1 MARRS
6 TRKPLA
12 VAWGSDSLR
21 KIPEVP
27 MSIERLLWEE
37 DATGLA
43 ARVKVG
49 EVSPSELIEAAI
61 GRAERAA
68 PKLNPIAERLFDRAR
83 SRARTVGRDA
93 PFAGVPFAMK
103 DIGAVVKGVPLH
115 SGSRVPPFRADW
127 SSTVFERAEAAG
139 LVTIATT
146 TTPEWGLRLV
156 TETERF
162 GLTRNPWNPDHT
174 TGGSSGGAAAA
185 VAAGIV
191 PVAHASDGGGSIRV
205 PSACCGLVGLKTS
218 RGRVPLTPYTIEGW
232 HGFVVQ
238 HAVTRSVRDSAA
250 LLDVF
255 AGSDGIAAYGQER
268 PATTFAEAAATR
280 PGRLKIGVVRETP
293 LGLPVDPEVEKAMD
307 TAVALARDAG
317 HAVEEIRLPIDGRAF
332 LADFARVVA
341 GCSAG
346 LLRALE
352 AEQGRRLEGLME
364 RQSRAI
370 ARLGEM
376 LSAGEHNAALTR
388 LDRAAIAIIRDTA
401 RYDAVF
407 MPILAH
413 PPVPVGGMDSKG
425 IDLFLEEVLD
435 KLRLTV
441 LLRIPSV
448 FAKLL
453 DQSFWFTP
461 WTPIANV
468 TGQPS
473 IALPVHVTAKGLPLG
488 IQATGRPGGEATLLA
503 LAAEM
508 EAASGW
514 LTRRAPIEVP

>member
-1 MARRS
+1 
-6 TRKPLA
+6 
-12 VAWGSDSLR
+12 
-21 KIPEVP
+21 

-43 ARVKVG
+43 ARVRSG
-49 EVSPSELIEAAI
+49 EVSPVDLVDAAI
-61 GRAERAA
+61 ARAERLA
-68 PKLNPIAERLFDRAR
+68 PVINPIAERLYERGRDRAR
-83 SRARTVGRDA
+83 SVDRAA

-103 DIGAVVKGVPLH
+103 DIGAVVAGVPLH
-115 SGSRVPPFRADW
+115 SGSRIPPFHADW

-162 GLTRNPWNPDHT
+162 GLTRNPWNPGHT
-174 TGGSSGGAAAA
+174 TGGSSGGAAAM
-185 VAAGIV
+185 VSAGIV

-205 PSACCGLVGLKTS
+205 PSACCGLVGLKPS
-218 RGRVPLTPYTIEGW
+218 RGRVPLTPYVTEAW

-238 HAVTRSVRDSAA
+238 HAVTRSVRDCAA
-250 LLDVF
+250 LLDLF
-255 AGSDGIAAYGQER
+255 AGMDGLASHGQEK
-268 PATTFAEAAATR
+268 PATSFAAAAATR
-280 PGRLKIGVVRETP
+280 PQRLRIAVWRDSP
-293 LGLPVDPEVEKAMD
+293 LGLPVDPEVGKALD
-307 TAVALARDAG
+307 TAIALARDAG
-317 HAVEEIRLPIDGRAF
+317 HTIEEIRPPIDGRAF

-346 LLRALE
+346 ELRWLE
-352 AEQGRRLEGLME
+352 ARERRRLQGLLE
-364 RQSRAI
+364 RPTRAI
-370 ARLGEM
+370 ARFGEL
-376 LSAGEHNAALTR
+376 LSAGEHTAALMR
-388 LDRAAIAIIRDTA
+388 LDQASIALLRATA
-401 RYDAVF
+401 AYDVVF

-425 IDLFLEEVLD
+425 IDLVLEEILD
-435 KLRLTV
+435 RLHLTV
-441 LLRIPSV
+441 LLRLPAV
-448 FAKLL
+448 LEKLL

-473 IALPVHVTAKGLPLG
+473 IALPIHVTATGLPLG
-488 IQATGRPGGEATLLA
+488 IQATGRPGAEATLLA

-508 EAASGW
+508 EVASGW
-514 LTRRAPIEVP
+514 RSRRAPLEVP

>member
-1 MARRS
+1 
-6 TRKPLA
+6 
-12 VAWGSDSLR
+12 
-21 KIPEVP
+21 

-43 ARVKVG
+43 ARVKAGDVT
-49 EVSPSELIEAAI
+49 SAELVEAAI
-61 GRAERAA
+61 GRAERLA
-68 PKLNPIAERLFDRAR
+68 PQINPIAERLYERAR
-83 SRARTVGRDA
+83 AKAATVDRVA

-115 SGSRVPPFRADW
+115 SGSRIPPFVADW
-127 SSTVFERAEAAG
+127 SSTVFERAEAPG

-156 TETERF
+156 TETARF
-162 GLTRNPWNPDHT
+162 GITRNPWNPGHT
-174 TGGSSGGAAAA
+174 TGGSSGGSAAV

-205 PSACCGLVGLKTS
+205 PSACCGLVGLKPS
-218 RGRVPLTPYTIEGW
+218 RGRVPLTPYVGEGW
-232 HGFVVQ
+232 HGCVVQ
-238 HAVTRSVRDSAA
+238 HAVTRSVRDCAG

-255 AGSDGIAAYGQER
+255 AGPDGLAAYGQER
-268 PATTFAEAAATR
+268 PATTFAQADATR
-280 PGRLKIGVVRETP
+280 PGRLRIGVVRETP
-293 LGLPVDPEVEKAMD
+293 LGLPVDGEVDRAMD

-317 HAVEEIRLPIDGRAF
+317 HEVEEIRLPIDGRAF
-332 LADFARVVA
+332 LADFARIVA

-346 LLRALE
+346 ELRYLE
-352 AEQGRRLEGLME
+352 ERQGRRLDGLVE
-364 RQSRAI
+364 RPTRAI
-370 ARLGEM
+370 SRFGEL
-376 LSAGEHNAALTR
+376 LSAGEHAAALMR
-388 LDRAAIAIIRDTA
+388 LDQASIAIIRDTA
-401 RYDAVF
+401 RFDAVL

-425 IDLFLEEVLD
+425 MDLFLEQVLD
-435 KLRLTV
+435 KLRLTF
-441 LLRIPSV
+441 LLRIPAV

-473 IALPVHVTAKGLPLG
+473 IALPVHVTASGLPLG

-514 LTRRAPIEVP
+514 TSRRAPIDVP

>member
-1 MARRS
+1 
-6 TRKPLA
+6 
-12 VAWGSDSLR
+12 
-21 KIPEVP
+21 

-43 ARVKVG
+43 ARVKAG
-49 EVSPSELIEAAI
+49 EVSPTELTEAAI
-61 GRAERAA
+61 GRAERLA
-68 PKLNPIAERLFDRAR
+68 PKINPIAERLYDRAR
-83 SRARTVGRDA
+83 AKAGDVDRTA

-103 DIGAVVKGVPLH
+103 DIGAVVAGVSLH

-156 TETERF
+156 TETARF
-162 GLTRNPWNPDHT
+162 GITRNPWNTGHT
-174 TGGSSGGAAAA
+174 TGGSSGGSAAM

-205 PSACCGLVGLKTS
+205 PSACCGLVGLKVS
-218 RGRVPLTPYTIEGW
+218 RGRVPLTPYVTEGW

-238 HAVTRSVRDSAA
+238 HAVTRSVRDCAG

-255 AGSDGIAAYGQER
+255 AGSDGLAAYGQEK

-280 PGRLKIGVVRETP
+280 PGRLRIGVWRETP
-293 LGLPVDPEVEKAMD
+293 LGLPVDGEVDKAMD

-317 HAVEEIRLPIDGRAF
+317 HDVEEFGLPIEGRAF
-332 LADFARVVA
+332 LTDFAHVVGGCAA
-341 GCSAG
+341 GE
-346 LLRALE
+346 LRYLE
-352 AEQGRRLEGLME
+352 QRQGRRLGDLLE
-364 RQSRAI
+364 RQTRAI
-370 ARLGEM
+370 ARLGDM
-376 LSAGEHNAALTR
+376 ISGGEHTAALMR
-388 LDRAAIAIIRDTA
+388 LDQAAIAILQATA
-401 RYDAVF
+401 KYDAVL
-407 MPILAH
+407 MPIIAH

-425 IDLFLEEVLD
+425 MDLFLEEVLD
-435 KLRLTV
+435 KLHLTI
-441 LLRIPSV
+441 LLRIPSI

-488 IQATGRPGGEATLLA
+488 VQATGRPGGEATLLA

-514 LTRRAPIEVP
+514 TRRRAPIAVP

>member
-1 MARRS
+1 
-6 TRKPLA
+6 
-12 VAWGSDSLR
+12 
-21 KIPEVP
+21 

-43 ARVKVG
+43 ARVKAG
-49 EVSPSELIEAAI
+49 EVSPSELVEAAI

-68 PKLNPIAERLFDRAR
+68 AKLNPIAERMFERAR
-83 SRARTVGRDA
+83 SRARAVGRDA

-103 DIGAVVKGVPLH
+103 DIGAVVKGVSLH
-115 SGSRVPPFRADW
+115 SGSRVPPFEADW

-156 TETERF
+156 TETARF
-162 GLTRNPWNPDHT
+162 GITRNPWNPGHT
-174 TGGSSGGAAAA
+174 TGGSSGGSAAM
-185 VAAGIV
+185 VAAGVV

-205 PSACCGLVGLKTS
+205 PAACCGLVGLKTS
-218 RGRVPLTPYTIEGW
+218 RGRVPLTPYVTEAW

-238 HAVTRSVRDSAA
+238 HALTRSVRDCAG

-255 AGSDGIAAYGQER
+255 AGGDGLAAYGQER
-268 PATTFAEAAATR
+268 PATTFAEAAASR
-280 PGRLKIGVVRETP
+280 PGTLRLGVVRETP
-293 LGLPVDPEVEKAMD
+293 LGLPVDPEVARAMD
-307 TAVALARDAG
+307 AAVALARDLG

-332 LADFARVVA
+332 LGDFARVVA
-341 GCSAG
+341 GCAAG
-346 LLRALE
+346 ELRYLE
-352 AEQGRRLEGLME
+352 QRQGRRLEGLLE
-364 RQSRAI
+364 RPTRAI
-370 ARLGEM
+370 TRFGEM
-376 LSAGEHNAALTR
+376 LSAGEHNAALMR
-388 LDRAAIAIIRDTA
+388 LDQASIAIIRETA
-401 RYDAVF
+401 AYDAVL

-425 IDLFLEEVLD
+425 FDEFLEEVLD
-435 KLRLTV
+435 RLRLTV
-441 LLRIPSV
+441 LLRIPAV

-473 IALPVHVTAKGLPLG
+473 IALPVHVTAGGLPLG
-488 IQATGRPGGEATLLA
+488 IQATGRPGDEATLLA

-514 LTRRAPIEVP
+514 RTRRAPFDVP

>member
-1 MARRS
+1 
-6 TRKPLA
+6 
-12 VAWGSDSLR
+12 
-21 KIPEVP
+21 

-43 ARVKVG
+43 ARVRAG
-49 EVSPSELIEAAI
+49 EVSPSELTDAAI
-61 GRAERAA
+61 DRAERLA
-68 PKLNPIAERLFDRAR
+68 PTLNPIAERLYDRAR
-83 SRARTVGRDA
+83 DRARTVDRAA

-103 DIGAVVKGVPLH
+103 DIGAVVAGVDLH
-115 SGSRVPPFRADW
+115 SGSRIPPYRVDW

-162 GLTRNPWNPDHT
+162 GITRNPWNPGHT
-174 TGGSSGGAAAA
+174 TGGSSGGSAAM

-205 PSACCGLVGLKTS
+205 PSACCGLVGLKPS
-218 RGRVPLTPYTIEGW
+218 RGRVPLTPYVTEGW

-238 HAVTRSVRDSAA
+238 HAVTRSVRDCAA
-250 LLDVF
+250 LLDLF
-255 AGSDGIAAYGQER
+255 AGMDGLASHGQER
-268 PATTFAEAAATR
+268 PATSFATAAATR
-280 PGRLKIGVVRETP
+280 PPKLRIGVWRDSP
-293 LGLPVDPEVEKAMD
+293 LGLPVDPEVGKAMD

-317 HAVEEIRLPIDGRAF
+317 HAVEEIRSPIDGRAF
-332 LADFARVVA
+332 LTDFARVVA

-346 LLRALE
+346 ELRWLE
-352 AEQGRRLEGLME
+352 ARQGRRLGHLLE
-364 RQSRAI
+364 RPTRAI
-370 ARLGEM
+370 ARFGDL
-376 LSAGEHNAALTR
+376 LSAGEHTAALMR
-388 LDRAAIAIIRDTA
+388 LDQAAIGLIRATA
-401 RYDAVF
+401 AYDAVF
-407 MPILAH
+407 LPIIAH

-425 IDLFLEEVLD
+425 LDLFLEEVLD
-435 KLRLTV
+435 RLHLTV
-441 LLRIPSV
+441 LLRLPAV

-461 WTPIANV
+461 WTPIANA

-473 IALPVHVTAKGLPLG
+473 IALPVHVTANGLPLG

-514 LTRRAPIEVP
+514 LQRRAPIEVP

>member
-1 MARRS
+1 
-6 TRKPLA
+6 
-12 VAWGSDSLR
+12 
-21 KIPEVP
+21 

-43 ARVKVG
+43 ARVKAGDVT
-49 EVSPSELIEAAI
+49 SAELVEAAI
-61 GRAERAA
+61 GRAERLA
-68 PKLNPIAERLFDRAR
+68 PQINPIAERLYDRAR
-83 SRARTVGRDA
+83 GKAATVDRAA

-115 SGSRVPPFRADW
+115 SGSRIPPFVADW

-156 TETERF
+156 TETARF
-162 GLTRNPWNPDHT
+162 GITRNPWNPGHT
-174 TGGSSGGAAAA
+174 TGGSSGGSAAV

-205 PSACCGLVGLKTS
+205 PSACCGLVGLKVS
-218 RGRVPLTPYTIEGW
+218 RGRVPLTPYVTEGW

-238 HAVTRSVRDSAA
+238 HAVTRSVRDCAG

-255 AGSDGIAAYGQER
+255 AGSDGLAAYGQER

-280 PGRLKIGVVRETP
+280 PGRLRIGVVRDTP
-293 LGLPVDPEVEKAMD
+293 LGLRVDPEVEKAMD

-317 HAVEEIRLPIDGRAF
+317 HAIEEIRLPIDGRAF
-332 LADFARVVA
+332 LTDFARVVA
-341 GCSAG
+341 GCAAG
-346 LLRALE
+346 ELRYLE
-352 AEQGRRLEGLME
+352 GRQGRRLESLLE

-370 ARLGEM
+370 ARLGEL
-376 LSAGEHNAALTR
+376 LSGGEHTAALAR

-401 RYDAVF
+401 RFDAVF

-413 PPVPVGGMDSKG
+413 PPVAVGGMDPKG
-425 IDLFLEEVLD
+425 LDLFLEEVLD
-435 KLRLTV
+435 RLHLTI
-441 LLRIPSV
+441 LLRIPSI

-503 LAAEM
+503 LGAEM

-514 LTRRAPIEVP
+514 ATRRAPIEVP

>member
-1 MARRS
+1 
-6 TRKPLA
+6 
-12 VAWGSDSLR
+12 
-21 KIPEVP
+21 

-43 ARVKVG
+43 ARVKAG
-49 EVSPSELIEAAI
+49 EVSPSELTEAAI
-61 GRAERAA
+61 SRAERLA
-68 PKLNPIAERLFDRAR
+68 PKINPIAERLYDRAR
-83 SRARTVGRDA
+83 AKAATVDRSA

-103 DIGAVVKGVPLH
+103 DIGAVVAGVDLH
-115 SGSRVPPFRADW
+115 SGSRIPPFRADW

-156 TETERF
+156 TETARF
-162 GLTRNPWNPDHT
+162 GITRNPWNPGHT
-174 TGGSSGGAAAA
+174 TGGSSGGSAAA

-218 RGRVPLTPYTIEGW
+218 RGRVPLTPYVTDGW

-238 HAVTRSVRDSAA
+238 HAVTRTVRDSAA
-250 LLDVF
+250 MLDVF
-255 AGSDGIAAYGQER
+255 AGSDGVAAYGQER
-268 PATTFAEAAATR
+268 PAATFAEAAATR
-280 PGRLKIGVVRETP
+280 PGRLTLGVVRETP
-293 LGLPVDPEVEKAMD
+293 LGLPVDPEVWTALD

-317 HAVEEIRLPIDGRAF
+317 HTVEEIRLPIDGRAF
-332 LADFARVVA
+332 LTDFARVVA

-346 LLRALE
+346 LLRVLE
-352 AEQGRRLEGLME
+352 ADQGRRLEGLLE
-364 RQSRAI
+364 RPTRAI
-370 ARLGEM
+370 SRFGEM

-388 LDRAAIAIIRDTA
+388 LDQAAIDIIRETSK
-401 RYDAVF
+401 YDAVL

-435 KLRLTV
+435 KLHLTR
-441 LLRIPSV
+441 LLRVPSI

-473 IALPVHVTAKGLPLG
+473 IALPVHVTASGLPLG
-488 IQATGRPGGEATLLA
+488 IQATGRPGGEATLLS

-514 LTRRAPIEVP
+514 RSRRAQLDVP

>member
-1 MARRS
+1 
-6 TRKPLA
+6 
-12 VAWGSDSLR
+12 
-21 KIPEVP
+21 

-43 ARVKVG
+43 ARVKAG
-49 EVSPSELIEAAI
+49 EVAPAELVEAAI
-61 GRAERAA
+61 GRAERLA
-68 PKLNPIAERLFDRAR
+68 PVINPIAERLYERAREKATTIDRA
-83 SRARTVGRDA
+83 A

-103 DIGAVVKGVPLH
+103 DIGATIAGVPLH
-115 SGSRVPPFRADW
+115 SGSRIPPHLDER
-127 SSTVFERAEAAG
+127 SSTVFARAEAAG

-156 TETERF
+156 TETARF
-162 GLTRNPWNPDHT
+162 GITRNPWNPGHT
-174 TGGSSGGAAAA
+174 TGGSSGGSAAA

-205 PSACCGLVGLKTS
+205 PAACCGLVGLKTS
-218 RGRVPLTPYTIEGW
+218 RGRVPLTPFVTDGW

-238 HAVTRSVRDSAA
+238 HAVTRSVRDCAG

-255 AGSDGIAAYGQER
+255 AGADGTAAYGQER
-268 PATTFAEAAATR
+268 PATSYAQAAAMR
-280 PGRLKIGVVRETP
+280 PGKLRIGVWRDSP
-293 LGLPVDPEVEKAMD
+293 LGLPVDPEVGLAMD

-317 HAVEEIRLPIDGRAF
+317 HEVEEIRLPIGRDF
-332 LADFARVVA
+332 LTDFARVVA

-346 LLRALE
+346 QLRHLE
-352 AEQGRRLEGLME
+352 AEQGRRLGGLIE
-364 RQSRAI
+364 RPTRAI
-370 ARLGEM
+370 SRFGEM
-376 LSAGEHNAALTR
+376 LSAGEHTAALMR
-388 LDRAAIAIIRDTA
+388 LDQASIDLIRDTA
-401 RYDAVF
+401 RFDAVF

-425 IDLFLEEVLD
+425 LDLFLEEVLD
-435 KLRLTV
+435 KMHLTV
-441 LLRIPSV
+441 LLRLPAV
-448 FAKLL
+448 LAKLL

-473 IALPVHVTAKGLPLG
+473 IALPVHVTAGGLPLG
-488 IQATGRPGGEATLLA
+488 IQATGRPGDEATLIA

-514 LTRRAPIEVP
+514 TRRRAPLEVP